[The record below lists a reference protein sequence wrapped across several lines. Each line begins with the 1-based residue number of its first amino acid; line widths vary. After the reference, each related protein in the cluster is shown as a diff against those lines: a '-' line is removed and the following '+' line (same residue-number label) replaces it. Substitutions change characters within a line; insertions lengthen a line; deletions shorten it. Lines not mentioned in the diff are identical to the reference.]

1 MENKEKF
8 DYDAAIAELEK
19 IVSTLENPDTPIDDI
34 GKYVRRANEL
44 AGGCKAWLRG
54 VRDRALKLYD

>member
-34 GKYVRRANEL
+34 DKYVRRANEL
-44 AGGCKAWLRG
+44 AVGCKAWLRG
-54 VRDRALKLYD
+54 VRDRALKLDN